1 MMERPTP
8 DMVGTGAANKA
19 ANLLELRRKQKE
31 AALKGDF
38 DLSDRIEQEIRE
50 LHQKLQKK
58 EGGGATTEERVHQI
72 RKRRAERYG

>member
-1 MMERPTP
+1 M
-8 DMVGTGAANKA
+8 GTGAANKA

-58 EGGGATTEERVHQI
+58 EGGGATTEERVQQI

>member
-50 LHQKLQKK
+50 LQQKLQKK
-58 EGGGATTEERVHQI
+58 EGGGATTEERVQQI

>member
-58 EGGGATTEERVHQI
+58 EGGGATTEERVQQI

>member
-1 MMERPTP
+1 
-8 DMVGTGAANKA
+8 
-19 ANLLELRRKQKE
+19 LRRKQKE

-50 LHQKLQKK
+50 LQQKLQKK
-58 EGGGATTEERVHQI
+58 EGGGATTEERVQQI